1 MARHSVMEVKNV
13 TNVIKIKSKKNLKQ
27 LGNMLCC

>member
-1 MARHSVMEVKNV
+1 MARHSVMDVK
-13 TNVIKIKSKKNLKQ
+13 NVIKIKSKKNLKQ